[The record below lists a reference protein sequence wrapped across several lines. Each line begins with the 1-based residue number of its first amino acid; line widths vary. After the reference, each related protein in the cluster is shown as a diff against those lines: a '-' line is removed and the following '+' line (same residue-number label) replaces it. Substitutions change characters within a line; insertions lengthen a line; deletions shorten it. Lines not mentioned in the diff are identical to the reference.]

1 MKQKIIISLVFY
13 VLGFAM
19 GFILLFPFAGK
30 AHFSDTFGI
39 FGLAVSATSLIYGLI
54 IMNVRG
60 NKGRTTITSKL
71 TPLYKFYIPILI
83 TELFV
88 FNAIL
93 LVFNIY
99 PDNDISIFIAV
110 EVILVLWVLLLLPC
124 FKLSQMYLQDGKIV
138 VCNYIDEREFNEKE
152 VKKVRRF
159 FIFFFKIKLNKVS
172 FIILPKLSESVNL
185 FVTPKSIRILK
196 NLI

>member
-13 VLGFAM
+13 VFGLAI

-30 AHFSDTFGI
+30 APFSDTFGI
-39 FGLAVSATSLIYGLI
+39 FGLAISATSLIYGLK

-60 NKGRTTITSKL
+60 NKGSTTITSKL

-99 PDNDISIFIAV
+99 PGNDISIFIAV
-110 EVILVLWVLLLLPC
+110 EVILVIWVLLLFPC
-124 FKLSQMYLQDGKIV
+124 FKLSQIDLKDGKIIV
-138 VCNYIDEREFNEKE
+138 YNFFNLNEFNGNE
-152 VKKVRRF
+152 VKKVKRF
-159 FIFFFKIKLNKVS
+159 FIFFFKVKLNKIS
-172 FIILPKLSESVNL
+172 FVILPKLSESANL
-185 FVTPKSIRILK
+185 FITPKSVRILK